1 VERKFVEPRPW
12 SIVSSLIT
20 RRALHHLRRPE
31 TYRQLLIDAS
41 WSLSRAP
48 AEATPLSWPLDPSMV
63 ARAEVRW
70 PTTYEHARAG
80 SRLERILRDPLAT
93 LVRTVPAQI
102 PQPHQGI
109 VVIRVEIAGSTH
121 DVVIDYWDYTHIN
134 EDAERQC
141 SLYFKVN
148 HRREGYASKKVVPG
162 GYFQPRPQ
170 LLRFLHRLRSLRE
183 RRDFSFDVY
192 GRFSLQF
199 APEIRSAAVDLL
211 LHQQRF
217 RYAGGLKKVR
227 YTEYLREVARA
238 KVAVDLPGNG
248 PFCYRLID
256 YLAIGTCVVARRHDA
271 VLHVPLVDRQHIV
284 YAEPDLSDLVE
295 LCDYYVRHDDERE
308 AIARQSRV
316 FFDRYLAWRQLAA
329 YYLYTCLRRL
339 S

>member
-1 VERKFVEPRPW
+1 L
-12 SIVSSLIT
+12 SSLIT
-20 RRALHHLRRPE
+20 KRALQHLRRPE
-31 TYRQLLIDAS
+31 TYRQLLTDAS
-41 WSLSRAP
+41 WSLSRAR
-48 AEATPLSWPLDPSMV
+48 AEAAPLSWPLDRSML

-70 PTTYEHARAG
+70 PTTYEHAPGG

-93 LVRTVPAQI
+93 LVRTVPAEI

-109 VVIRVEIAGSTH
+109 VVMRVEIEGSTH

-134 EDAERQC
+134 DDAERQC
-141 SLYFKVN
+141 SLYFKLN

-162 GYFQPRPQ
+162 GYFQPRRQ
-170 LLRFLHRLRSLRE
+170 LPRFLHRLRSLRE

-192 GRFSLQF
+192 GRFSLAF

-217 RYAGGLKKVR
+217 RYDGGLKKVR
-227 YTEYLREVARA
+227 YTEYLREIARA

-271 VLHVPLVDRQHIV
+271 VLHVPLIDRQHIV
-284 YAEPDLSDLVE
+284 YAQPDLSDLVE

-308 AIARQSRV
+308 AIARQSRL
-316 FFDRYLAWRQLAA
+316 FFDQYLAWRQLAA

-339 S
+339 G